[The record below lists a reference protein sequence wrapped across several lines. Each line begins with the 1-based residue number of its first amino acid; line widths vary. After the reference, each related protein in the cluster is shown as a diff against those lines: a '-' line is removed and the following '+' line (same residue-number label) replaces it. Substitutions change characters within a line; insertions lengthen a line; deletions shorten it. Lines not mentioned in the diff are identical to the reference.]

1 MSMLRAIVATCALL
15 LWSGCVTGEGMAP
28 RGVLSVSVEQQST
41 WIRAFNPL
49 APGEARWPT
58 RAGIYEPL
66 MVHNA
71 VKGAWVPWLATGYR
85 WSDDLLTLTFD
96 IREGVKWSDGRP
108 MTAADVAYTFGLL
121 KRFPALDGGGLWSF
135 LSSVSAPNATTVELR
150 LSRVYVPS
158 LALIASVPVVPEHVW
173 SKVADPVTFTNPD
186 PVATGPFTV
195 VRSFSNQMYEL
206 GRNPNYWQAGKPK
219 VDALRFLAYPSND
232 QANLALVEGSVDWA
246 GNFVPAIDRTFVS
259 RDPAHNGYWFPLM
272 GSTVFLYAN
281 TTRKPF
287 DDVRVR
293 RALSLSIDR
302 AKVADLA
309 MYGTTVPSGPTGLS
323 DGYAAWRTELGPAE
337 NWTRFDVAE
346 ANRLLDEAGLKRG
359 SDGMRRD
366 AKGAPL
372 TFEIG
377 VVAGWSDWVRAAQ
390 LIARGLQE
398 VGVEAKVRP
407 SEFSAWFSSLQRG
420 EFDLAVSWSTD
431 GPTPYAFYRWLMSP
445 ATVLPVGEVSPGNWH
460 RFGDVA
466 SGKLLEQFE
475 QTADE
480 AQQRSI
486 VEALEHRF
494 AATLPAIP
502 LFPGPQWAAFTTRRF
517 TGFPT
522 KENPYASPSPNA
534 GGASLLVLTE
544 LQPVEAP

>member
-1 MSMLRAIVATCALL
+1 
-15 LWSGCVTGEGMAP
+15 
-28 RGVLSVSVEQQST
+28 
-41 WIRAFNPL
+41 
-49 APGEARWPT
+49 
-58 RAGIYEPL
+58 
-66 MVHNA
+66 
-71 VKGAWVPWLATGYR
+71 
-85 WSDDLLTLTFD
+85 
-96 IREGVKWSDGRP
+96 

-121 KRFPALDGGGLWSF
+121 KRFPALDGGGLWGF
-135 LSSVSAPNATTVELR
+135 LASVSAPSATTVELR

-219 VDALRFLAYPSND
+219 VEALRFLAYPSND

-309 MYGTTVPSGPTGLS
+309 MYGTTVPSDPTGLS
-323 DGYAAWRTELGPAE
+323 DGYGSWRTELGPAE

-346 ANRLLDEAGLKRG
+346 ANRLLDEAGLARG
-359 SDGMRRD
+359 ADGMRRD
-366 AKGAPL
+366 ATGAPL

-390 LIARGLQE
+390 LIARGLKE

-431 GPTPYAFYRWLMSP
+431 GPTPYAFYRWLMAP

-460 RFGDVA
+460 RFGDDEA
-466 SGKLLEQFE
+466 GRLLEQFE

-486 VEALEHRF
+486 VEGLQHRF

>member
-1 MSMLRAIVATCALL
+1 MRTLRAIVATIALL
-15 LWSGCVTGEGMAP
+15 LWGGCVTGEGVAP

-121 KRFPALDGGGLWSF
+121 KRFPALDGGGLWGF
-135 LSSVSAPNATTVELR
+135 LASVSAPSATTVELR

-206 GRNPNYWQAGKPK
+206 GRNPNYWQSGKPK
-219 VDALRFLAYPSND
+219 VEALRFLAYPSND

-309 MYGTTVPSGPTGLS
+309 MYGTTVPSDPTGLS
-323 DGYAAWRTELGPAE
+323 DGYGSWRTELGPAE

-346 ANRLLDEAGLKRG
+346 ANRLLDEAGLARG
-359 SDGMRRD
+359 ADGMRRD

-431 GPTPYAFYRWLMSP
+431 GPTPYAFYRWLMAP

-460 RFGDVA
+460 RFGDDEA
-466 SGKLLEQFE
+466 GRLLEQFE

-480 AQQRSI
+480 AKQRSI
-486 VEALEHRF
+486 VEGLQHRF

>member
-1 MSMLRAIVATCALL
+1 
-15 LWSGCVTGEGMAP
+15 
-28 RGVLSVSVEQQST
+28 
-41 WIRAFNPL
+41 
-49 APGEARWPT
+49 
-58 RAGIYEPL
+58 
-66 MVHNA
+66 
-71 VKGAWVPWLATGYR
+71 
-85 WSDDLLTLTFD
+85 
-96 IREGVKWSDGRP
+96 
-108 MTAADVAYTFGLL
+108 
-121 KRFPALDGGGLWSF
+121 
-135 LSSVSAPNATTVELR
+135 
-150 LSRVYVPS
+150 VPS
-158 LALIASVPVVPEHVW
+158 
-173 SKVADPVTFTNPD
+173 D
-186 PVATGPFTV
+186 
-195 VRSFSNQMYEL
+195 
-206 GRNPNYWQAGKPK
+206 
-219 VDALRFLAYPSND
+219 
-232 QANLALVEGSVDWA
+232 
-246 GNFVPAIDRTFVS
+246 
-259 RDPAHNGYWFPLM
+259 
-272 GSTVFLYAN
+272 
-281 TTRKPF
+281 
-287 DDVRVR
+287 
-293 RALSLSIDR
+293 
-302 AKVADLA
+302 
-309 MYGTTVPSGPTGLS
+309 PTGLS
-323 DGYAAWRTELGPAE
+323 DGYGSWRTELGPAE

-346 ANRLLDEAGLKRG
+346 ANRLLDEAGLARG
-359 SDGMRRD
+359 ADGMRRD

-431 GPTPYAFYRWLMSP
+431 GPTPYAFYRWLMAP

-460 RFGDVA
+460 RFGDDEA
-466 SGKLLEQFE
+466 GRLLEQFE

-486 VEALEHRF
+486 VEGLQHRF

-522 KENPYASPSPNA
+522 KANPYASPSPNA